1 MEAYT
6 EVFTWGGD
14 HFGQLGLGSKHS
26 GKTYPSPRF
35 CSFNITIKEISCGE
49 EHSGFISIS
58 NHVYCMGS
66 NSEGRLGV
74 GDKSLRSS
82 SSPCLVEALTN
93 FKSIRISCGW
103 GHSAVVTDDGQ
114 LFTWGV
120 GEFGALGNST
130 SENQWTPSR
139 VVLPKG
145 VKVLDVNCGS
155 RHTGIVAEDSRTR
168 HLMMTGSGEAGQL
181 GTGKREKEFR
191 FVQVS
196 VGDDVQQVA
205 CGVFHS
211 LVLTSS
217 GKVLAMGGNSFGQLG
232 NGSKK
237 SSSRPERVLIEGS
250 AVKVA
255 CGSHSAA
262 INDRGLLFVWGTGVF
277 GEYLTPTRLPVAM
290 CKDISI
296 GGNFGIALDLN
307 GELFAWGANS
317 NGELGVGDNEPRL
330 SPTLV
335 TQLKGKHVKKI
346 SAGGNYVIALGNTIG
361 ESRMNFE
368 NQNES
373 VRTGKREE
381 SLRRSEAVRRNND
394 LEKVKSEVENKDRVK
409 DKMRESEE
417 LRSSRNDRV
426 TPLKYSRGEESRI
439 ERQLIEKTPNPRGE
453 ARSYKDPDDL
463 KKSKEYKPESR
474 SVLKPLENQDSDY
487 TSQQANL
494 TSSLRYSLED
504 SQRQN
509 SYLSSELKSYK
520 EEVQRLKKQIEDIK
534 QTQSLDT
541 IQKIEDLNQNLQN
554 RHQIEI
560 QDLKLTHEQE
570 QIRRRQAEKNLDVSS
585 KHISNLEEALQ
596 RYSIENSDLKK
607 QLLEANRNAE
617 SFRINA
623 QQDLDRAQDENSELR
638 RKIDSILNEKERI
651 ESSLTKEVIELKR
664 KYESLLL
671 DKERREDG
679 LNEELQQVERRNESI
694 LMEKQVNENNFN
706 REIQDLR
713 RKVDRI
719 VEDKDRNE
727 AQLNAELA
735 DSRRRLESTLN
746 EKERAESGYKSEISV
761 LTSKLTDFQLLIN
774 NLTSENSQINSLFTQ
789 ETGKSQQEIQDYRS
803 RLGQVIH
810 EKDSKISLLQSQIY
824 SLNSDLASAKS
835 SIEDY
840 KLELDSNATQ
850 LSSYSIQI
858 SNLSSQVSEL
868 TSSLNYSQ
876 NLLEDLKNVNSK
888 HQQDSH
894 EHNMIIERLKLQVKQ
909 WESDYSMLLDDNRLL
924 KESVADLEM
933 KNRQLFENLEKE
945 LAQRAKEYKD
955 RTISILNTGRSVSPY
970 MRNHLRDRSADFG
983 ASESKIDT
991 EHSPNFARNS
1001 KYQTIAQCFKGTPT
1015 KEDVRTRIASLM
1027 RNREKIEE
1035 QLCSIDDE

>member
-49 EHSGFISIS
+49 EHSGFISSS

-66 NSEGRLGV
+66 NSEGRLGI

-82 SSPCLVEALTN
+82 SSPCLVEALSN
-93 FKSIRISCGW
+93 FKSIKISCGW

-130 SENQWTPSR
+130 SENQWTPGR
-139 VVLPKG
+139 INLPKAL
-145 VKVLDVNCGS
+145 KVLDVNCGS
-155 RHTGIVAEDSRTR
+155 RHTGIVTDDSRTR
-168 HLMMTGSGEAGQL
+168 NLMMTGSGEAGQL

-196 VGDDVQQVA
+196 VGEDVQQVA

-211 LVLTSS
+211 LVLTCN

-237 SSSRPERVLIEGS
+237 SCSKPERVLIEGS

-277 GEYLTPTRLPVAM
+277 GEYLTPTRLSIGM

-307 GELFAWGANS
+307 GELYSWGANS

-335 TQLKGKHVKKI
+335 TQLKGKHVKKL

-361 ESRMNFE
+361 ESRPSFE
-368 NQNES
+368 SQNES
-373 VRTGKREE
+373 MRTGKREE
-381 SLRRSEAVRRNND
+381 SLRRSEGVKRTPE
-394 LEKVKSEVENKDRVK
+394 LEKPKNEFEFRAKDRI
-409 DKMRESEE
+409 RESEE

-426 TPLKYSRGEESRI
+426 TPLKYSRGEESRV
-439 ERQLIEKTPNPRGE
+439 EKQLIEKTPNPRGE
-453 ARSYKDPDDL
+453 ARAYRDLDDSKKTKD
-463 KKSKEYKPESR
+463 YKPESR
-474 SVLKPLENQDSDY
+474 SILKPLENQDSDH
-487 TSQQANL
+487 SNNQSNL
-494 TSSLRYSLED
+494 TASLRYSLED

-520 EEVQRLKKQIEDIK
+520 DEVQRLKKQIEDLK
-534 QTQSLDT
+534 QIQSIET
-541 IQKIEDLNQNLQN
+541 SQKIEDLNQNLLN
-554 RHQIEI
+554 RHQIET
-560 QDLKLTHEQE
+560 QDLKLNHEQE

-596 RYSIENSDLKK
+596 RYSLENSDLKK
-607 QLLEANRNAE
+607 QLLETNRNAE
-617 SFRINA
+617 AFRINA
-623 QQDLDRAQDENSELR
+623 QQDLDRAQDENSDLR

-664 KYESLLL
+664 KHESLLL

-679 LNEELQQVERRNESI
+679 LSEELQQVERRNESI

-706 REIQDLR
+706 REIQELR
-713 RKVDRI
+713 RKVERI
-719 VEDKDRNE
+719 TEDKERNE
-727 AQLNAELA
+727 AQLNAELG
-735 DSRRRLESTLN
+735 DFRRKLESTVN

-774 NLTSENSQINSLFTQ
+774 NLTSENSQINSLFSH
-789 ETGKSQQEIQDYRS
+789 ETGKSQQEIQEYRS

-810 EKDSKISLLQSQIY
+810 EKDSKISFLQSQIY
-824 SLNSDLASAKS
+824 TLNSELTSAKS
-835 SIEDY
+835 SIDDCKSE
-840 KLELDSNATQ
+840 LESNASQ

-858 SNLSSQVSEL
+858 SSLSSQVSDL

-876 NLLEDLKNVNSK
+876 NLLEDLKNSNLK

-894 EHNMIIERLKLQVKQ
+894 DHNMMIDRLKLQIKQ

-924 KESVADLEM
+924 KESIADLEM

-970 MRNHLRDRSADFG
+970 MRNHLRDRSAEFN

-991 EHSPNFARNS
+991 EYSPNFARNS

-1015 KEDVRTRIASLM
+1015 KDDVRTRIASLM